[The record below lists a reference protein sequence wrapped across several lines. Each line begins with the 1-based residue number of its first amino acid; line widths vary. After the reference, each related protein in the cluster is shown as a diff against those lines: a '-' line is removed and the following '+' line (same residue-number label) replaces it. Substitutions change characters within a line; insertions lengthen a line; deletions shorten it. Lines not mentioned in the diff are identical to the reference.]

1 MATNYNTRPDITSSY
16 NLTRI
21 GGAYLVTSIWEY
33 ITTSTGERIIVRVR
47 WGTLPLDIYSTRD
60 IINSSY
66 TPRPS
71 I

>member
-1 MATNYNTRPDITSSY
+1 MTTYNLRPAITSSY

-33 ITTSTGERIIVRVR
+33 ITTSIGERIIVRVR
-47 WGTLPLDIYSTRD
+47 WGTLPLDNYNTRD
-60 IINSSY
+60 IISSSY
-66 TPRPS
+66 TTRPS